1 MSETLYRV
9 IWSEE
14 AAALRDGLE
23 SERKEKL
30 LQAVAMLANDPYV
43 DPSRP
48 LDRDGDVR
56 EVRMTNYMVA
66 EYAVLRGII
75 TIVVLRLFD
84 DRTLI

>member
-1 MSETLYRV
+1 MSQTLYRV

-23 SERKEKL
+23 PDRKDKL
-30 LQAVAMLANDPYV
+30 LQAVTVLADDPYV

-75 TIVVLRLFD
+75 TIVLLRLFD